1 MFMGMLMNR
10 CVSIETG
17 APLFEDGE
25 EVICADNTTC
35 PGEGEYFCGKRT
47 MNPNFDVTNFDNIFW
62 ALLVVFQCITLE
74 GWSEIMVLYQIVY
87 SYAVFIYFVPLVF
100 IGAFFLLNLTLAV
113 INSSFSE
120 TSKKIKAKKQKELEE
135 ANAFKNMGKQNDD
148 AADQMG
154 EDAAEVDVTNIGV
167 AEFYIAKR
175 AARKLKE
182 YTKKRLML
190 KAEEEAE
197 IARRR
202 RNKQNNQEFEDDAD
216 MLMDQNSIQVGAGRP
231 LSPDQQN
238 QRLESVIADRRS
250 PQVRELN
257 PNGALSPGKI
267 QQQGATTTLKP
278 NSNELANLTKTL

>member
-1 MFMGMLMNR
+1 
-10 CVSIETG
+10 
-17 APLFEDGE
+17 
-25 EVICADNTTC
+25 
-35 PGEGEYFCGKRT
+35 
-47 MNPNFDVTNFDNIFW
+47 
-62 ALLVVFQCITLE
+62 
-74 GWSEIMVLYQIVY
+74 MVLYQIVY